1 MSDKLTA
8 EMNGRCGTY
17 VRTEQKLWRWH
28 VVEQD
33 GVNYLERLKRR
44 SFQENLLRLQYSL
57 SDDVTGLFGTVYQSC
72 EKCDLQT
79 NPYRPTAGKV

>member
-1 MSDKLTA
+1 MSDRLTA
-8 EMNGRCGTY
+8 EMNGRCGTD
-17 VRTEQKLWRWH
+17 VKMERKLWRWN

-33 GVNYLERLKRR
+33 RVNYLERMKRR
-44 SFQENLLRLQYSL
+44 CFQENLLRLQCGL

-79 NPYRPTAGKV
+79 NPHRPTACKV